1 MTKLNDIVMTE
12 QDYARLRRL
21 VERRRMTDAVDELD
35 SELERATVVGPHE
48 IPPDTVTM
56 NSSVDLEDLDTGER
70 QVISVVFPG
79 AAAPKRGRVSVLA
92 PLGTALLGYRAG
104 DVIEWPMPGGG
115 RRFRIQ
121 RVRFQPEAA
130 GRFDL

>member
-1 MTKLNDIVMTE
+1 MTKLNDIVMTGH
-12 QDYARLRRL
+12 DYARLRRL
-21 VERRRMTDAVDELD
+21 VDRRRMTEAVDALD
-35 SELERATVVGPHE
+35 SELERATVVESHE

-56 NSSVDLEDLDTGER
+56 NSSIDLEDLDTGER
-70 QVISVVFPG
+70 QVVSVVFPG

-104 DVIEWPMPGGG
+104 EVIEWPMPGGP

-121 RVRFQPEAA
+121 RVRYQPEAA
-130 GRFDL
+130 GHFDR